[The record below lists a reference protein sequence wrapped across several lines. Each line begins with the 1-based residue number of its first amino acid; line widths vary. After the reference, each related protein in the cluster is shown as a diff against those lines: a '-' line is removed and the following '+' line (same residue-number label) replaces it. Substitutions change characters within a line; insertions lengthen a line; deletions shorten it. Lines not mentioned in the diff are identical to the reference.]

1 MSILQKVLKENLGK
15 EIVVVMTDSR
25 VLEGE
30 LVEFDDECIR
40 LYDVSERHTR
50 GEEEWGESLVRVE
63 SSSVALTKLRT
74 ITVRLDTVSCI
85 WEWGPE
91 ILKAQSD
98 ITRQLNQAMKKRG
111 K

>member
-1 MSILQKVLKENLGK
+1 MQRMLKENLGK
-15 EIVVVMTDSR
+15 EIVVVMTDSC
-25 VLEGE
+25 VLKGE

-40 LYDVSERHTR
+40 LYDVSERHIR

-74 ITVRLDTVSCI
+74 VTVRLDTVSRI

-91 ILKAQSD
+91 ILKTQSD
-98 ITRQLNQAMKKRG
+98 ITRQLNRAMKKKG